1 MKDSRKGVALIG
13 LFWAG
18 LTASAIA
25 PKDYFTWFLEVFP
38 GLAAFAVLLATYRQF
53 CFTGLTYSLVLLHC
67 YILFIGGHYTY
78 AEVPLF
84 NWIRD
89 TLGQERNNFDK
100 VGHFAQGFVPALF
113 FREMLIRHHIIADK
127 RWLPGLVVCICVT
140 VSVLYEFLE
149 WAVAMSTGTAA
160 DAFLGTQGDVWDT
173 QWDMLFAL
181 VGATVA
187 MLTMTGLQDRQIE
200 ALMDAKKQ
208 SNQPP
213 VI

>member
-1 MKDSRKGVALIG
+1 MNESAQGFALAT
-13 LFWAG
+13 LFFAG
-18 LTASAIA
+18 LLASAIA

-38 GLAAFAVLLATYRQF
+38 AMVAFAVLAGTYGRF
-53 CFTGLTYSLVLLHC
+53 RFTGLTYAFVLLNC

-78 AEVPLF
+78 AEVPWF

-89 TLGQERNNFDK
+89 ALGQGRNNFDK

-113 FREMLIRHHIIADK
+113 VREILVRQQVVA
-127 RWLPGLVVCICVT
+127 RPAWLPGLVVCVCMT

-149 WAVAMSTGTAA
+149 WFVAEATGEAA

-181 VGATVA
+181 AGATTA
-187 MLTMTGLQDRQIE
+187 MLTMAHWQDRQIA
-200 ALMDAKKQ
+200 ALVRSGQGKLE
-208 SNQPP
+208 
-213 VI
+213 

>member
-1 MKDSRKGVALIG
+1 MQASTKGYALIA
-13 LFWAG
+13 LFFAG
-18 LTASAIA
+18 LVGSGIA

-38 GLAAFAVLLATYRQF
+38 AMIAFAVLFGTYRWF
-53 CFTGLTYSLVLLHC
+53 RFTDLTYVFVLLLC
-67 YILFIGGHYTY
+67 YVLFIGGHYTY

-89 TLGQERNNFDK
+89 ALGQGRNNFDK

-113 FREMLIRHHIIADK
+113 FREILVRYRVVALK
-127 RWLPGLVVCICVT
+127 AWLPGLVVCMCMT

-149 WAVAMSTGTAA
+149 WFVAVTTGTAA

-181 VGATVA
+181 IGSTTA
-187 MLTMTGLQDRQIE
+187 MLTMARWQDRQIE
-200 ALMDAKKQ
+200 GLEKSKPDCR
-208 SNQPP
+208 
-213 VI
+213 